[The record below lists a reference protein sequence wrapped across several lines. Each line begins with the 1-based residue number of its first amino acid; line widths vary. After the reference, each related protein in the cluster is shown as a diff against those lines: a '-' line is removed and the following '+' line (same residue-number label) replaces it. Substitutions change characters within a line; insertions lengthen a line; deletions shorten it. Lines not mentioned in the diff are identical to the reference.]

1 MSESKAIF
9 LDRDGVINK
18 LLINDY
24 VKNIEEFEILPKVKE
39 ALVKFKESGYLNII
53 ITNQDGVGKGVMS
66 EEDLIK
72 IHSYMLEKLPEIDD
86 IFYCTDLITKPNNCL
101 KPSPHMILKAKEKW
115 NINLKKSWMIGDSE
129 TDIEAGIKAGCK
141 TIRITQQ
148 EPTKTKADHTAR
160 DLLEASEIILKK

>member
-53 ITNQDGVGKGVMS
+53 ITNQDGVGRGVMS

-72 IHSYMLEKLPEIDD
+72 IHEYIIKKLPEMND
-86 IFYCTDLITKPNNCL
+86 IFYCTGHKNKDKNCM
-101 KPSPHMILKAKEKW
+101 KPSPYMI
-115 NINLKKSWMIGDSE
+115 
-129 TDIEAGIKAGCK
+129 
-141 TIRITQQ
+141 
-148 EPTKTKADHTAR
+148 
-160 DLLEASEIILKK
+160 